1 MSGEAKIFLLKG
13 GEAQLAISK
22 DKKKEAIAQYKEWAD
37 RSKALIIT
45 EYTGVTMKDLDRLRS
60 KVREAGGE
68 FHIIKNTLGKLALE
82 ESGFSE
88 PEQYLQG
95 STAIA
100 FAFEDGPSMA
110 KVLTEFAK
118 TSEFLKFKG
127 GYLDQE
133 PISAAMVKE
142 LADLPSLPVL
152 RAMLL
157 GVIMAPASKLVR
169 TLAEPGRMI
178 AAVVKAYS
186 DSDANATA
194 A

>member
-1 MSGEAKIFLLKG
+1 M
-13 GEAQLAISK
+13 AISK
-22 DKKKEAIAQYKEWAD
+22 EQKKAAIAQYKDWAD
-37 RSKALIIT
+37 RSRALIVT
-45 EYTGVTMKDLDRLRS
+45 EYTGLSVKELDALRS

-68 FHIIKNTLGKLALE
+68 FHIVKNTLGKLALE
-82 ESGFSE
+82 ESGYAAAE
-88 PEQYLQG
+88 EYLQG

-127 GYLDQE
+127 GYLGQD
-133 PISAAMVKE
+133 PIDANLVKE
-142 LADLPSLPVL
+142 LADLPPLPVL

-157 GVIMAPASKLVR
+157 GVIMAPASKLAR

-186 DSDANATA
+186 DSEANATTG
-194 A
+194 